1 MFKVAKMIYFNYGH
15 RLLGGHDKPH
25 SPSKDLKV
33 NGTSPN
39 SNQFPQGGN
48 WGNPDYPNG
57 KENESQDSAGNLQF
71 EEERGQHKCSHLH
84 GHSAR
89 VEIEMASPKLNPKG
103 MVVDFFDIKQTIGE
117 WIERNLDHKMIL
129 WSKDPLTKLL
139 KKAGEPVVL
148 VKENPT
154 AEMLARWI
162 FREARRMKLPVSR
175 VTLWENQD
183 SCAVFKA

>member
-33 NGTSPN
+33 NGTS
-39 SNQFPQGGN
+39 
-48 WGNPDYPNG
+48 
-57 KENESQDSAGNLQF
+57 AGNLQL
-71 EEERGQHKCSHLH
+71 EEDRCHHKCSHLH

-103 MVVDFFDIKQTIGE
+103 MVVDFFDIKRTIGK
-117 WIERNLDHKMIL
+117 WIDLNLDHKMIL
-129 WSKDPLTKLL
+129 WSKDPLAKLL
-139 KKAGEPVVL
+139 GKAGEPVVL

-162 FREARRMKLPVSR
+162 FREARRMKLPVSK

-183 SCAVFKA
+183 SCAVYEAK

>member
-15 RLLGGHDKPH
+15 RLLGDH
-25 SPSKDLKV
+25 S
-33 NGTSPN
+33 
-39 SNQFPQGGN
+39 
-48 WGNPDYPNG
+48 
-57 KENESQDSAGNLQF
+57 
-71 EEERGQHKCSHLH
+71 KCSHLH

-103 MVVDFFDIKQTIGE
+103 MVVDFFDIKRTIGE
-117 WIERNLDHKMIL
+117 WIDRELDHKMIL
-129 WSKDPLTKLL
+129 WSKDPLAKLL

-148 VKENPT
+148 VGENPT

-162 FREARRMKLPVSR
+162 FREARRMKLPVSK

-183 SCAVFKA
+183 SAAVYEA

>member
-33 NGTSPN
+33 NGTS
-39 SNQFPQGGN
+39 
-48 WGNPDYPNG
+48 
-57 KENESQDSAGNLQF
+57 AGNLQF
-71 EEERGQHKCSHLH
+71 KEDRCQHKCSHLH

-89 VEIEMASPKLNPKG
+89 VEIEMASLKLNSKG
-103 MVVDFFDIKQTIGE
+103 MVVDFFDIKRTIGE

-129 WSKDPLTKLL
+129 WSKDPIAKLL

-162 FREARRMKLPVSR
+162 FREALRMKLPVSK

-183 SCAVFKA
+183 SCAVFKV

>member
-33 NGTSPN
+33 NGA
-39 SNQFPQGGN
+39 
-48 WGNPDYPNG
+48 
-57 KENESQDSAGNLQF
+57 SAGNLQL
-71 EEERGQHKCSHLH
+71 EEESGQHKCSHLH

-89 VEIEMASPKLNPKG
+89 VEIEMARAKLNPKG
-103 MVVDFFDIKQTIGE
+103 MVVDFFDIKRTIGE
-117 WIERNLDHKMIL
+117 WIDRNLDHKMIL
-129 WSKDPLTKLL
+129 WSKDPLAKIL

-148 VKENPT
+148 VEENPT
-154 AEMLARWI
+154 AEMLAKWI
-162 FREARRMKLPVSR
+162 FREARRMKLPVSK

-183 SCAVFKA
+183 SCAVYEA

>member
-25 SPSKDLKV
+25 SRSK
-33 NGTSPN
+33 
-39 SNQFPQGGN
+39 NQTADGA
-48 WGNPDYPNG
+48 
-57 KENESQDSAGNLQF
+57 STCNLQK
-71 EEERGQHKCSHLH
+71 EENGGKHKCSHLH

-89 VEIEMASPKLNPKG
+89 VEIEMSRAKLDRQG
-103 MVVDFFDIKQTIGE
+103 MVVDFYDIKRTIGE
-117 WIERNLDHKMIL
+117 WIDRSLDHKMIL
-129 WSKDPLTKLL
+129 WSKDPLAKLL

-148 VKENPT
+148 VNENPT

-162 FREARRMKLPVSR
+162 FKEARRVKLPVSK

-183 SCAVFKA
+183 SCAVYQE

>member
-33 NGTSPN
+33 NGTS
-39 SNQFPQGGN
+39 
-48 WGNPDYPNG
+48 
-57 KENESQDSAGNLQF
+57 AGNLQL
-71 EEERGQHKCSHLH
+71 EKDRCQHKCSHLH

-89 VEIEMASPKLNPKG
+89 VEIEMSAKELDRQG
-103 MVVDFFDIKQTIGE
+103 MVVDFFNIKRTIGE
-117 WIERNLDHKMIL
+117 WIDRHLDHKMIL
-129 WSKDPLTKLL
+129 WSKDPLAKLL

-148 VKENPT
+148 VEENPT

-162 FREARRMKLPVSR
+162 FREARRMKLPASKI
-175 VTLWENQD
+175 TLWENQD
-183 SCAVFKA
+183 SFAVYQK

>member
-1 MFKVAKMIYFNYGH
+1 MYKVSKMIYFNYGH
-15 RLLGGHDKPH
+15 RLLGKHDKSH

-33 NGTSPN
+33 NGTS
-39 SNQFPQGGN
+39 
-48 WGNPDYPNG
+48 
-57 KENESQDSAGNLQF
+57 AGNLQR
-71 EEERGQHKCSHLH
+71 EENGGQHKCSHLH

-89 VEIEMASPKLNPKG
+89 VEIEMATPKLNSKG
-103 MVVDFFDIKQTIGE
+103 MVVDFFDIKRTIGE
-117 WIERNLDHKMIL
+117 WIDENLDHKMIL
-129 WSKDPLTKLL
+129 WSKDPLAELL

-162 FREARRMKLPVSR
+162 FREARRMKLPVSK

-183 SCAVFKA
+183 SAAVYQEK